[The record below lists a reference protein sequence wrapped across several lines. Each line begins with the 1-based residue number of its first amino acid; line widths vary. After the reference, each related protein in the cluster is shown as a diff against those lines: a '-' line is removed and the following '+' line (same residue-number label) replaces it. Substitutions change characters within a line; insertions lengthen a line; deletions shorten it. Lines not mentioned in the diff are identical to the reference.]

1 MVLLYLKNSPSFKK
15 KLGKK
20 CMELGEEKSPGI
32 EINRF
37 VSLSLP
43 NDFTHLLKM
52 DIHKK
57 GSLINYLNS
66 YFLDRPSLYALV
78 QKYLVQNSN
87 GDGLEDFFHST
98 SWYNLR
104 AKIAAIYIG
113 FKEEGRWPDKINPS
127 YVDELLL
134 FEEKIKRYSVDGYS
148 RGFLFAFYLKMV
160 QVHSKQKNSFFPLSM
175 INLLPLTKSKSIKI
189 DWLLLIIFK
198 FQQFFGEEKLIEKL
212 KMGIPFEKNFS
223 SLSPSQKEDF
233 FSEGLS
239 YAYSIND
246 KETLLNLL

>member
-1 MVLLYLKNSPSFKK
+1 MVIS
-15 KLGKK
+15 
-20 CMELGEEKSPGI
+20 EEKSRENVDNKFI
-32 EINRF
+32 
-37 VSLSLP
+37 SLSLP
-43 NDFTHLLKM
+43 DDFTHLLKI

-66 YFLDRPSLYALV
+66 YILDKPSLYALV
-78 QKYLVQNSN
+78 EKYLAKNTKSE
-87 GDGLEDFFHST
+87 GLEDFFHST

-104 AKIAAIYIG
+104 AKIASIYIG
-113 FKEEGRWPDKINPS
+113 YKEEGNWPKRINPS

-134 FEEKIKRYSVDGYS
+134 FEEKIKKYSVDGYS

-160 QVHSKQKNSFFPLSM
+160 QVHSKKTNSFFPLS
-175 INLLPLTKSKSIKI
+175 IIKLLPLTKSKSIKI
-189 DWLLLIIFK
+189 DWLLLILFK

-212 KMGIPFEKNFS
+212 KMGIPFEKNFG
-223 SLSPSQKEDF
+223 SLSSDQKEDF
-233 FSEGLS
+233 FNEGLS